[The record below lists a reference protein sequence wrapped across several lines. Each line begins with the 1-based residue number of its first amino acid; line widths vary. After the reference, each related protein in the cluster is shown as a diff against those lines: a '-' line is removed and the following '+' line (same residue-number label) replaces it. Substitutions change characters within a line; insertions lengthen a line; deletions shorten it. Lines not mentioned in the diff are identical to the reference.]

1 MEDKYTVVINGK
13 PEGPY
18 HLEELK
24 TLNIRQDTFVR
35 KPGMDDYKE
44 AQDFP
49 ELLELFGFTFQRTAP
64 QYFAAFDQRLLAWAI
79 DYFIIAMCFA
89 VMLLLVFIFLQDQSV
104 MIGAMLVSAVLAP
117 LAKMIYGTIGDASE
131 KQGTMGKRLLNIRVT
146 DLAGNRISFSV
157 ALLRNASKIIS
168 ALPLCLG
175 YLYSFLNKKQ
185 QCLHDLMANTL
196 VVKERLI

>member
-18 HLEELK
+18 HLGELK

-89 VMLLLVFIFLQDQSV
+89 VMLLLIFIFLQDQSV

-117 LAKMIYGTIGDASE
+117 LAKMIYGAIGDASE

-146 DLAGNRISFSV
+146 DLAGNRISFSI
-157 ALLRNASKIIS
+157 ALLRNVAKIIS

-185 QCLHDLMANTL
+185 QCLHDLLANTL

>member
-79 DYFIIAMCFA
+79 DYFMIAMCFA
-89 VMLLLVFIFLQDQSV
+89 VMLLLIFIFLQDQSV

-117 LAKMIYGTIGDASE
+117 LAKMIYGAIGDASE

-157 ALLRNASKIIS
+157 ALLRNAAKIIS

>member
-18 HLEELK
+18 PLEELK

-117 LAKMIYGTIGDASE
+117 LAKMIYGAIGDASE

-157 ALLRNASKIIS
+157 ALLRNAAKIIS

>member
-24 TLNIRQDTFVR
+24 SLNIRQDTFVR

-117 LAKMIYGTIGDASE
+117 LAKMIYGAIGDASE

-157 ALLRNASKIIS
+157 ALLRNAAKIIS